1 MRLAAYAA
9 RTRCLSGRR
18 RNSDRRLQP
27 RFEVV
32 GDLWG
37 TLEIM
42 CPLPVLDIS
51 AGGALIASDRPWQ
64 VGSVHAISVANGAEV
79 GEARVC
85 VRHVRSAPESANG
98 FLIGVA
104 FLNVS
109 PALADEIARW
119 VALGGDA
126 IES

>member
-1 MRLAAYAA
+1 M
-9 RTRCLSGRR
+9 SGRR

-37 TLEIM
+37 TLEIV

-51 AGGALIASDRPWQ
+51 AGGALIGSDHPWQ
-64 VGSVHAISVANGAEV
+64 VGSVHAIAVANGA
-79 GEARVC
+79 GIGDARVC
-85 VRHVRSAPESANG
+85 VRHVRATPESGNR